1 MESIFKDLGGICGK
15 RLYAKRGIVVIHY
28 GNITLCPLGYEANH
42 FVRTMVT
49 YLQPMG
55 METTKHQA
63 LTTIILVPFYKNN
76 FIILALK

>member
-1 MESIFKDLGGICGK
+1 MDLGGICGNPF
-15 RLYAKRGIVVIHY
+15 YAKWGIVVIHY

-55 METTKHQA
+55 METTKHQG
-63 LTTIILVPFYKNN
+63 LTAITSVPFYKKP
-76 FIILALK
+76 FINLVL